1 MAAEIRIYDPPEEGA
16 PAFRGIGLLT
26 AASAVTLVERLYRPG
41 YFTIEVPWGA
51 RHAEKLAVGRLV
63 RVRGAGWKG
72 RSSPFWGIVDS
83 LSLSVTAAGAV
94 LTVSGRQL
102 KGLAQDRITIPPD
115 FTGVTGA
122 QGYDPA
128 SGSTE
133 HCMKH
138 FVQANMKDPAQPG
151 RALYGLEIAPDLG
164 RGLAQ
169 DKYMSRHEALSEV
182 LAALGEAAELGWD
195 IVPDLDRHRFT
206 FDVIPGEDHTA
217 GQSQRKRVI
226 LDVRRKTALAQHYQY
241 SVEDS
246 RNLFYTTMS
255 GSEFAD
261 EALTVTY
268 LREGETEPAGIRR
281 REVHL
286 TVSVNAPAAG
296 EEYDELKRS
305 ALIEAEK
312 YRPAES
318 FTVEL
323 GPGPY
328 VYRED
333 FSLGDRVTVRN
344 QDWGITM
351 DARLTEM
358 ETRCSVEGASLTAT
372 FGTAP
377 LNVFGQLRRQ
387 IKTGG

>member
-1 MAAEIRIYDPPEEGA
+1 MAAEIRIYDPLEEGT
-16 PAFRGIGLLT
+16 PTFRGMGLLT

-41 YFTIEVPWGA
+41 YFTMELPWEA
-51 RHAEKLAVGRLV
+51 RHGDKLTVGRLV
-63 RVRGAGWKG
+63 RVRGAGWEKQ
-72 RSSPFWGIVDS
+72 SAPFWGIVDS

-138 FVQANMKDPAQPG
+138 FVQANMKNPAQPG
-151 RALYGLEIAPDLG
+151 RVLYGLEIAPDQG

-169 DKYMSRHEALSEV
+169 DKYMSRHEVLSDV

-195 IVPDLDRHRFT
+195 IVPDLDRHRLI

-241 SVEDS
+241 SMEDG
-246 RNLFYTTMS
+246 RNLFYTTLS

-268 LREGETEPAGIRR
+268 LREGEAEPTGIHR
-281 REVHL
+281 REAHL
-286 TVSVNAPAAG
+286 EINVNTPTAG
-296 EEYDELKRS
+296 EEYNELKRL

-344 QDWGITM
+344 QEWGVTM

-358 ETRCSVEGASLTAT
+358 ETRYSVEGISLTAT

-377 LNVFGQLRRQ
+377 LNVFGRLRRQ
-387 IKTGG
+387 IKKGG